1 MTKVKKSFWPYGIL
15 LSLLA
20 IIIACI
26 VTIFIASHHPVYE
39 DDFYFD
45 SYQNVENNY
54 NAIQKQQANF
64 DSLFKLNFQNDK
76 IILIGERQ
84 IFGYEVDKNAYVAN
98 FEIFALKNSNPDDL
112 KVQILLTRPFT
123 KDFDQNLQGQIKN
136 GILSIALPQLEQGR
150 WELKLKITADEEAIG
165 FFTYE
170 LNAK

>member
-20 IIIACI
+20 ISIACI
-26 VTIFIASHHPVYE
+26 VTIFIASHYPVYE

-45 SYQNVENNY
+45 SYQNVENNF
-54 NAIQKQQANF
+54 NEIQKQQANF
-64 DSLFKLNFQNDK
+64 DRFFKVNFKNDK
-76 IILIGERQ
+76 KIFVGERSVLA
-84 IFGYEVDKNAYVAN
+84 YEVDRNSYTAN
-98 FEIFALKNSNPDDL
+98 FKISPLENLNPDNL

-123 KDFDQNLQGQIKN
+123 KDFDQHLNAEIKN
-136 GILSIALPQLEQGR
+136 GILSIALPKLEEGR
-150 WELKLKITADEEAIG
+150 WTLKLKISANDQTVG